1 MPAPLSNE
9 KEAARQQSILQAAQW
24 CFLNFGYA
32 KTSLEDIAKRANLSR
47 TLLYRTFKDKEAIFT
62 AVFAHWLIA
71 RHPEAKR
78 MAAARKS
85 KIDRLIE
92 VCRLMVLEPW
102 MDMVSAPMGTEFF
115 EVCERI
121 DPEIDVLHRKVALEC
136 VTEILQNTE
145 KSEVFL
151 LSLHGLLEDQPEVS
165 VLEHRLQIL
174 CQQFVGTVGG
184 AKR

>member
-1 MPAPLSNE
+1 MPTSLSHE
-9 KEAARQQSILQAAQW
+9 KEAARLQSILQAAQW

-47 TLLYRTFKDKEAIFT
+47 TLLYHTFKDKEAIFT

-78 MAAARKS
+78 MATARKS
-85 KIDRLIE
+85 RIDRLIA

-115 EVCERI
+115 DVCERI
-121 DPEIDVLHRKVALEC
+121 DPEIDVLHRRVALEC
-136 VTEILQNTE
+136 VTEILQDAA

-151 LSLHGLLEDQPEVS
+151 LSLNGLLEDQPEVS
-165 VLEHRLQIL
+165 VLERRLKIL
-174 CQQFVGTVGG
+174 SQQFVGSSGG
-184 AKR
+184 IKR